1 MEPWFKPL
9 TYVFI
14 LSRREGYPFLFL
26 PGCEGAQYRDCDR
39 DGVQH
44 DWFDHPTSIGWT
56 RLGTPAHPHG
66 LAVLFSAGGEGWQW
80 MATGKPHASS
90 TDITK
95 LRSEVIRTNE
105 LGWAEIRCPAGPLS
119 AWVETPTET
128 RRSVAAYAAVE
139 CFRQC
144 RPAA

>member
-1 MEPWFKPL
+1 VVEPWFKPL
-9 TYVFI
+9 AYAFI
-14 LSRREGYPFLFL
+14 LSRRVGYPFLFL

-39 DGVQH
+39 D
-44 DWFDHPTSIGWT
+44 
-56 RLGTPAHPHG
+56 
-66 LAVLFSAGGEGWQW
+66 
-80 MATGKPHASS
+80 GKPHASS

-128 RRSVAAYAAVE
+128 RRSVAAYAAAE